1 MHCHFSENFGKLFPK
16 PVHEILNLDSK
27 TSGKFLLN
35 KENCKTNEEESVV

>member
-35 KENCKTNEEESVV
+35 KENCKKNEEESVV